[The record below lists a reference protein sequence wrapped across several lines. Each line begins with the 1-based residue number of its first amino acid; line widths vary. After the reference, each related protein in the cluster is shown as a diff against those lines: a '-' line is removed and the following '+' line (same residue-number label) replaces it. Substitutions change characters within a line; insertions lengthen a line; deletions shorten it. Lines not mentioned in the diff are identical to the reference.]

1 MSSPSIPEVFKKG
14 WKPPFQEQSSAPG
27 RQRGALQ
34 PQPVD
39 DMTADGKPY
48 KPAGKLDGMAAL
60 ITGADSGIGRAVA
73 ILFALEGADVTI
85 VYKPEEEND
94 AAATEK
100 YILEKTGGA
109 RKVVRAP
116 FDLRKEENCRKLV
129 EEHLKVFGR
138 LDTLYVNSAACP
150 IKSAYEKI

>member
-1 MSSPSIPEVFKKG
+1 M
-14 WKPPFQEQSSAPG
+14 
-27 RQRGALQ
+27 
-34 PQPVD
+34 
-39 DMTADGKPY
+39 
-48 KPAGKLDGMAAL
+48 
-60 ITGADSGIGRAVA
+60 
-73 ILFALEGADVTI
+73 TI
-85 VYKPEEEND
+85 VYKPEEESD

-100 YILEKTGGA
+100 YILEKAGGA

-129 EEHLKVFGR
+129 EDHLKVFGR